1 MSDLLGQINGA
12 MIAFFA
18 FSTIAIVGS
27 LLVILKRNPVASA
40 FALVLVF
47 FSFAGLYAVMGAHLI
62 AALQILVYTGA
73 IMVLFVFVIMLLNQD
88 TPVSDLKES
97 SGLFKGVAALGCLG
111 LTFVLV
117 SAGIRARDVAPVGI
131 YTDDKVAELGGNL
144 KAISELLFTDGL
156 FQFELTSFLL
166 LGAIVATIALSK
178 RQRKGE

>member
-1 MSDLLGQINGA
+1 MNAINGQ

-18 FSTIAIVGS
+18 FSTIAVVGS
-27 LLVILKRNPVASA
+27 MLVVLKRNPVASA

-47 FSFAGLYAVMGAHLI
+47 FSFSGLYALMGAHLI

-88 TPVSDLKES
+88 SPVMDLKES
-97 SGLFKGVAALGCLG
+97 SGLFKSIAALGTLG
-111 LTFVLV
+111 LVSVLINAALRATGIAPTGTF
-117 SAGIRARDVAPVGI
+117 
-131 YTDDKVAELGGNL
+131 TDQKVAELGGNTR
-144 KAISELLFTDGL
+144 AIAELLFTDGL

-178 RQRKGE
+178 RQRKGEL